1 MNKQEYLSA
10 LRERLSNYSP
20 AFIDEIT
27 EAFEE
32 HFTEGESQGLSEA
45 EVIDTQAC
53 MRRQFVDYRTEIGFA
68 GSFS

>member
-1 MNKQEYLSA
+1 MESVYQESGEPIMNKQEYLSA

-32 HFTEGESQGLSEA
+32 HFIEGESEGLSEE
-45 EVIDTQAC
+45 EVIDTLGS
-53 MRRQFVDYRTEIGFA
+53 VD
-68 GSFS
+68 